1 MQKFLLEMAHADDRC
16 RTHHAPATAARAPAG
31 VAGE

>member
-16 RTHHAPATAARAPAG
+16 RRHHAPAQPLSLAAD
-31 VAGE
+31 